1 MIGKLGDLNL
11 LSNSRVTDRAR
22 ELIKPHDP
30 IIDRIVKL
38 MVYKVC
44 RDEQKECYL
53 EYREKGQLEVVRA
66 CIESIGSD
74 EMAHVKIEDAA

>member
-1 MIGKLGDLNL
+1 
-11 LSNSRVTDRAR
+11 
-22 ELIKPHDP
+22 
-30 IIDRIVKL
+30 